1 MAVKRILILLFVASV
16 LAGCTN
22 AFSEDEGYRM
32 SLINYGFPVPKNA
45 GEMRPEACTGEI
57 TKSAKYKLRNIGGE
71 SGEGPQQQYLDEIAD
86 WGWTLMEDQST
97 EAMRYYEKD
106 SKVMAVI
113 FDKNV
118 IDVFEMS
125 LGN

>member
-1 MAVKRILILLFVASV
+1 MAGMLV
-16 LAGCTN
+16 GCTN
-22 AFSEDEGYRM
+22 AFSQDEGYRM

-71 SGEGPQQQYLDEIAD
+71 ADEGPQQQYLDEIAD
-86 WGWTLMEDQST
+86 WGWTVMEEEST
-97 EAMRYYEKD
+97 DAMRYFEKE
-106 SKVMAVI
+106 SKIVCVI
-113 FDKNV
+113 FDKHV

-125 LGN
+125 TEK